1 MVRVRSDSI
10 ASPMVDSRGTAVCI
24 EVIRWMTGSSRS
36 KVRSTERGRIPTG
49 RYDPRVHDPRAIRL
63 LCLDVD
69 GVLTDGGILIDDRGH
84 ETKRFHVHDGAGLR
98 LWRALGLEVAVI
110 TGRRGMALRHR
121 LEELGIRIVVG
132 GAADK
137 LQVFRQVSE
146 SLGAGPAACAMI
158 GDDLPDLPVLRACG
172 YPVAV
177 PDAVAEVKAVARYVT
192 SRPGGGG
199 AVRETIEHLLRAMGR
214 WQEALDRFAG

>member
-1 MVRVRSDSI
+1 MSD
-10 ASPMVDSRGTAVCI
+10 VTRL
-24 EVIRWMTGSSRS
+24 
-36 KVRSTERGRIPTG
+36 
-49 RYDPRVHDPRAIRL
+49 RL

-98 LWRALGLEVAVI
+98 MWRSLGLEVAVI

-132 GAADK
+132 GAGNK
-137 LQVFRQVSE
+137 VEVFERIAGE
-146 SLGAGPAACAMI
+146 LGVDASQAAMV
-158 GDDLPDLPVLRACG
+158 GDDLPDLALLRACG

-192 SRPGGGG
+192 TRPGGNG
-199 AVRETIEHLLRAMGR
+199 AVRDAIDHLLRAMGR
-214 WQEALDRFAG
+214 YDEAVERLATGGHATA

>member
-1 MVRVRSDSI
+1 MSDPSQL
-10 ASPMVDSRGTAVCI
+10 
-24 EVIRWMTGSSRS
+24 
-36 KVRSTERGRIPTG
+36 
-49 RYDPRVHDPRAIRL
+49 RL

-98 LWRALGLEVAVI
+98 LWRSLGLEVAVI

-132 GAADK
+132 GAGDK
-137 LQVFRQVSE
+137 VAAFQAIAAE
-146 SLGAGPAACAMI
+146 LGIDRSQAAMV
-158 GDDLPDLPVLRACG
+158 GDDLPDLPLLRHCG

-177 PDAVAEVKAVARYVT
+177 PDAVAEVKAAARYVT
-192 SRPGGGG
+192 ARAGGNG
-199 AVRETIEHLLRAMGR
+199 AVRDAIEHLVRGMGR
-214 WQEALDRFAG
+214 WDEAVAQFTRGAPSI